1 MTHKQFYEK
10 VKEMRQAQKMYFK
23 TRRID
28 YLRLSK
34 QLEREIDIEIKRVEK
49 AVSTPGLFN
58 LFQ

>member
-1 MTHKQFYEK
+1 MTPRQFYEK
-10 VKEMRQAQKMYFK
+10 VKEMRQAQKMYLK

>member
-1 MTHKQFYEK
+1 MNHKQFYEK

>member
-1 MTHKQFYEK
+1 MNHRQFYEK

-49 AVSTPGLFN
+49 AVSAPGLFD

>member
-1 MTHKQFYEK
+1 MTPRQFYEK

-34 QLEREIDIEIKRVEK
+34 KLEREIDIEIKRVEK
-49 AVSTPGLFN
+49 AVSTPGLLN

>member
-1 MTHKQFYEK
+1 MTSRQFYEK
-10 VKEMRQAQKMYFK
+10 VKEMRQAQKRYFK

-34 QLEREIDIEIKRVEK
+34 QLEREIDIEIKRVENILYP
-49 AVSTPGLFN
+49 SGNLN